1 MAYTENQLA
10 MLKVDL
16 GLLTVTTDQTAYLGQ
31 LLNTAQLRL
40 ADDGVA
46 LVDGDA
52 QHDTLVVMYAAWLYR
67 KRAEDPQQQAMP
79 KMLQLLRNSVLFG
92 QKMGAPE

>member
-1 MAYTENQLA
+1 MAYTENQIA

-16 GLLTVTTDQTAYLGQ
+16 GLLTVTTDQTEYLGQ
-31 LLNTAQLRL
+31 LLNAAQLRL
-40 ADDGVA
+40 QDDGIT
-46 LVDGDA
+46 LETGNP
-52 QHDTLVVMYAAWLYR
+52 QHDTLAVMYAAWLYR
-67 KRAEDPQQQAMP
+67 KRAGDPQQQAIP

>member
-1 MAYTENQLA
+1 MAYTANQLA

-40 ADDGVA
+40 ADDGVT
-46 LVDGDA
+46 LVAGDA
-52 QHDTLVVMYAAWLYR
+52 QHDQLVVMYAAWLYR